1 MGGVGWLIFH
11 SRVGASVVGGHGSKL
26 SPNHYKSTC
35 PKVLSIVGA
44 RVEAAVKQEP
54 RMGASLLRLHFH
66 DCFVNGCDGSI
77 LLDDNSTFTGEKT
90 AAPNNNSARGFDVV
104 DDIKAKLE
112 KACPGVVSCSDI
124 LAIAARDSTVVLGGP
139 SWKVKLGRRDSTTAS
154 KNAARKLIPA
164 PNLNLSA
171 LIFSFRAQ
179 GLSLKDLVALSGKLE
194 LVKFDHFELWYS
206 DSGAHTIGLAR
217 CTSFRARIYNDSNID
232 PLFAKSLQ
240 RRCLRTGK
248 DNVHRS
254 LDLQTPTS
262 FDNYYFQNLLKNKGL
277 LHSDQELVNDASTN
291 SLVKNYAADS
301 SSQRPTLPCYYS
313 STCPQAIIVE
323 AEVAAAIK
331 NETRVGASLLR
342 LHFHDCFVNGCDGS
356 VLLDDNSTFIG
367 EKTAVPNNNSA
378 RGFNVIDKIKA
389 RLEKACPRVVSC
401 ADILAIAARDS
412 VVQVNKLSSVDA
424 LVKSI
429 SHELGGPSWKVRL
442 GRRDSTTA
450 SRSAANARIPQPTF
464 NLSALFSSFSAK
476 GSHTIGLARC
486 TSFRSHI
493 YNDSDID
500 PSFAN
505 SLRQICPRS
514 GNDNVLAPLD
524 RQTPTRFDSLYYG
537 NLLDNKGLLHSDQEL
552 FNGNSST
559 GDLVKR
565 YAANTKLFFK
575 KLPSL

>member
-1 MGGVGWLIFH
+1 
-11 SRVGASVVGGHGSKL
+11 
-26 SPNHYKSTC
+26 
-35 PKVLSIVGA
+35 
-44 RVEAAVKQEP
+44 
-54 RMGASLLRLHFH
+54 MGASLLRLHFH

-179 GLSLKDLVALSGKLE
+179 GLSLKDLVALSG
-194 LVKFDHFELWYS
+194 
-206 DSGAHTIGLAR
+206 AHTIGLAR

-301 SSQRPTLPCYYS
+301 SRFFKQFSKS
-313 STCPQAIIVE
+313 M
-323 AEVAAAIK
+323 IK
-331 NETRVGASLLR
+331 M
-342 LHFHDCFVNGCDGS
+342 GS
-356 VLLDDNSTFIG
+356 
-367 EKTAVPNNNSA
+367 
-378 RGFNVIDKIKA
+378 IK
-389 RLEKACPRVVSC
+389 
-401 ADILAIAARDS
+401 
-412 VVQVNKLSSVDA
+412 
-424 LVKSI
+424 
-429 SHELGGPSWKVRL
+429 
-442 GRRDSTTA
+442 
-450 SRSAANARIPQPTF
+450 
-464 NLSALFSSFSAK
+464 
-476 GSHTIGLARC
+476 
-486 TSFRSHI
+486 
-493 YNDSDID
+493 
-500 PSFAN
+500 
-505 SLRQICPRS
+505 
-514 GNDNVLAPLD
+514 PL
-524 RQTPTRFDSLYYG
+524 T
-537 NLLDNKGLLHSDQEL
+537 
-552 FNGNSST
+552 GNS
-559 GDLVKR
+559 GEIRINCRKV
-565 YAANTKLFFK
+565 N
-575 KLPSL
+575 